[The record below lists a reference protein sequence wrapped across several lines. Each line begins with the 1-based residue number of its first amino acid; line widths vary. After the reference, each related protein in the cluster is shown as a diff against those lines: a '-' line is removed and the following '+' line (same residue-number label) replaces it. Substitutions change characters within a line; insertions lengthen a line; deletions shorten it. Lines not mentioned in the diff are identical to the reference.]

1 MSHHGNGSRVAL
13 LQAGGVLGWVALA
26 ALAVAHWREADATW
40 LSVLALA
47 PLLMPGWVIALE
59 LLCAAQLAGC
69 QDRGLKL
76 RGWHWLRT
84 WWAEWRLNL
93 TVFAWRQPFA
103 WRQLP
108 DSSGAHRDQSPI
120 VFVHGYLCNRG
131 FWLPWLRVCRGLGRP
146 YVTVN
151 LEPLFA
157 SIDDYVPA
165 IEAAVRRAEALTGRP
180 PVLVGH
186 SMGGLA
192 IRAWIASQSATH
204 PRRWLAAVT
213 LGSPHAGTWLAR
225 WSRTEN
231 GLQMRQ
237 GSDWLV
243 QLRERE
249 QALGGAAPHEAFLC
263 WSSATDNAVFPADT
277 ATLPGAD
284 NRRVAAAGHIELAYL
299 PRVISTSLDWIASA
313 ERSPAARTAS

>member
-1 MSHHGNGSRVAL
+1 MAL
-13 LQAGGVLGWVALA
+13 LQASGVLGWVAVA
-26 ALAVAHWREADATW
+26 MLAVAHWRETDATW
-40 LSVLALA
+40 LPVIALA
-47 PLLMPGWVIALE
+47 SLLMPAWVIGVE
-59 LLCAAQLAGC
+59 LLCAAQLASR
-69 QDRGLKL
+69 QVRGSGL

-93 TVFAWRQPFA
+93 KVFAWRQPFA

-108 DSSGAHRDQSPI
+108 DWSGAGDAQVPI

-131 FWLPWLRVCRGLGRP
+131 FWLPWLRMCRATGRP

-165 IEAAVRRAEALTGRP
+165 IEAAVRRAEALTGRR

-192 IRAWIASQSATH
+192 IRAWIASQSARQ
-204 PRRWLAAVT
+204 PPRWLAVVT

-225 WSRTEN
+225 WSRTTN

-237 GSDWLV
+237 GSDWLA
-243 QLRERE
+243 QLRLRE
-249 QALGGAAPHEAFLC
+249 QALGGTAIHEAFLC
-263 WSSATDNAVFPADT
+263 WASATDNVVFPADT

-299 PRVISTSLDWIASA
+299 PEVISTSLDWIASA

>member
-1 MSHHGNGSRVAL
+1 MSRVAL
-13 LQAGGVLGWVALA
+13 LQAGCVLGWVAVAL
-26 ALAVAHWREADATW
+26 LAVGLWRESGAPW
-40 LSVLALA
+40 LAWIALA
-47 PLLMPGWVIALE
+47 PFLVSALVIGLE
-59 LLCAAQLAGC
+59 LLCAAQLAEP
-69 QDRGLKL
+69 QDQGREL

-84 WWAEWRLNL
+84 WWVEWRLNF
-93 TVFAWRQPFA
+93 TVFALRQPFA

-108 DSSGAHRDQSPI
+108 DSSAADGDHSPI

-131 FWLPWLRVCRGLGRP
+131 FWLPWLRVCRALGRP

-157 SIDDYVPA
+157 SIDEYVPA
-165 IEAAVRRAEALTGRP
+165 IEAAVRRTEALTGRR

-192 IRAWIASQSATH
+192 IRAWIASQSAAH

-237 GSDWLV
+237 GSDWLA
-243 QLRERE
+243 QLLERE
-249 QALGGAAPHEAFLC
+249 AAPGGAAPHDAFLC
-263 WSSATDNAVFPADT
+263 WASATDNVVFPADT

-299 PRVISTSLDWIASA
+299 PEVISTSLDWIALA